1 MSKSRTSV
9 FFFLFLFSVSSVQS
23 IPPSSDIIALQA
35 FKAAIKPSSIP
46 SYSCLG
52 SWNFTTDPC
61 SVPRVTH
68 FTCGLSCSS
77 GNRVTELTLD
87 PAGYTGTLTPL
98 ISKLTQLVTLDLQNN
113 YFYGPIPSSLSSLL
127 NLKNLVLRFN
137 SFSGS
142 VPPSIASLK
151 SLLSL
156 DLSHNLISGFPNS
169 MNELTSL
176 RRLDLSYNKLTG
188 SLPKLP
194 PNLLELAAKA
204 NLLSGSLLKSSFDG
218 LNQLEVVELSENSLS
233 GTIEPWFFQL
243 PSLQQID
250 MANNSFTLV
259 EISRVV
265 NLKSDLVAVDLGFN
279 KIEGNLPVNFA
290 IFPRLSSLSLRY
302 NKFRG
307 PIPLQYSRKA
317 TLKRLY
323 LDGNFLNGSPPA
335 GFFGRQT
342 SVTGSLGDN
351 CLQKCPISSQLC
363 LKSQKPTS
371 ICQQAYGGKP
381 KSCVSQC
388 L

>member
-9 FFFLFLFSVSSVQS
+9 FFFLFLFSLSVQS
-23 IPPSSDIIALQA
+23 LPPSPDIIALQA
-35 FKAAIKPSSIP
+35 LKSAIKPSSIP
-46 SYSCLG
+46 SYSCLS

-87 PAGYTGTLTPL
+87 PAGYSGTLTPL

-113 YFYGPIPSSLSSLL
+113 NFYGPIPSSLSSLP
-127 NLKNLVLRFN
+127 NLKNLILRLN

-142 VPPSIASLK
+142 VPPSLTSLK

-156 DLSHNLISGFPNS
+156 DLSHNLISGLPNS

-194 PNLLELAAKA
+194 PNLLELAVKA
-204 NLLSGSLLKSSFDG
+204 NSLSGSLLKSSFYG
-218 LNQLEVVELSENSLS
+218 LNQLEVVELSENLLT
-233 GTIEPWFFQL
+233 GKIEPWFFQL
-243 PSLQQID
+243 PALQQVD

-259 EISRVV
+259 EISRAV
-265 NLKSDLVAVDLGFN
+265 NPNSDLVAVDLGFN
-279 KIEGNLPVNFA
+279 KIEGYLPVNFA
-290 IFPRLSSLSLRY
+290 VFPRLSSLSLRY

-307 PIPLQYSRKA
+307 PIPWQYSKKV
-317 TLKRLY
+317 TLKRLF
-323 LDGNFLNGSPPA
+323 LDGNYLNGSPPA
-335 GFFGRQT
+335 GFFGRQA
-342 SVTGSLGDN
+342 SVIGSLGDN

-371 ICQQAYGGKP
+371 ICQQAYGGKKP
-381 KSCVSQC
+381 KS
-388 L
+388 

>member
-1 MSKSRTSV
+1 MSKSTTSV
-9 FFFLFLFSVSSVQS
+9 FFFLFLFSLSVQS
-23 IPPSSDIIALQA
+23 VPPSSDIIALQA
-35 FKAAIKPSSIP
+35 FKSSIKPSSIP
-46 SYSCLG
+46 SYSCLN

-87 PAGYTGTLTPL
+87 PAGYSGTLTPL

-113 YFYGPIPSSLSSLL
+113 NFYGPIPSLSSLP
-127 NLKNLVLRFN
+127 NLKNLVLRLN

-142 VPPSIASLK
+142 VPPSLTSLK

-156 DLSHNLISGFPNS
+156 DLSHNLISWLPNS

-176 RRLDLSYNKLTG
+176 RRLDLSYNKLTK

-194 PNLLELAAKA
+194 PNLLELAVKA
-204 NLLSGSLLKSSFDG
+204 NYLSGSLLESSFYG
-218 LNQLEVVELSENSLS
+218 LNQLEVVELSENFLT
-233 GTIEPWFFQL
+233 GKIEPWFFQL
-243 PSLQQID
+243 PSLQQVD

-259 EISRVV
+259 EISRAV
-265 NLKSDLVAVDLGFN
+265 NPNSDLVAVDLGFN
-279 KIEGNLPVNFA
+279 KIEGYLPVNFA
-290 IFPRLSSLSLRY
+290 GFPRLSSLTLSY

-307 PIPLQYSRKA
+307 PIPWQYSRKA

-323 LDGNFLNGSPPA
+323 LDGNFLNGSPPV

-381 KSCVSQC
+381 KS
-388 L
+388 

>member
-1 MSKSRTSV
+1 MSKSITFI
-9 FFFLFLFSVSSVQS
+9 FFFLFLYSVSSVQS
-23 IPPSSDIIALQA
+23 IPPSSDILALQA

-61 SVPRVTH
+61 AVPRVTH

-87 PAGYTGTLTPL
+87 PAGYAGTLTPL

-113 YFYGPIPSSLSSLL
+113 NFYGPIPSSLSSLP
-127 NLKNLVLRFN
+127 NLKNLVLRLN

-142 VPPSIASLK
+142 VPPSVTFLSSLV
-151 SLLSL
+151 SL
-156 DLSHNLISGFPNS
+156 DLAHNSISGLPNS
-169 MNELTSL
+169 MNKLTSL
-176 RRLDLSYNKLTG
+176 RRFDVSYNKLTG

-194 PNLLELAAKA
+194 PNLLELAAKG
-204 NLLSGSLLKSSFDG
+204 NMLSGSLLKSSFYG
-218 LNQLEVVELSENSLS
+218 LNQLEVVELSENFLS

-243 PSLQQID
+243 PALQQVD

-259 EISRVV
+259 QISAVV
-265 NLKSDLVAVDLGFN
+265 SSNSDLVAVDLGFN
-279 KIEGNLPVNFA
+279 KLEGNLPVNLA
-290 IFPRLSSLSLRY
+290 VFPRLSSLSLRY

-307 PIPLQYSRKA
+307 PIPWQYSRKA
-317 TLKRLY
+317 TLNRLY

-342 SVTGSLGDN
+342 SLTGSLGDN

-381 KSCVSQC
+381 KS
-388 L
+388 

>member
-1 MSKSRTSV
+1 MSKSTNSV
-9 FFFLFLFSVSSVQS
+9 FFFFFLYLCLSLVQS
-23 IPPSSDIIALQA
+23 IPPSSDIMALQA

-52 SWNFTTDPC
+52 SWNFTSDPC

-87 PAGYTGTLTPL
+87 PAGYSGTLTPL

-113 YFYGPIPSSLSSLL
+113 NFYGPIPASLSSIP
-127 NLKNLVLRFN
+127 NLKNLVLRLN

-142 VPPSIASLK
+142 VPPSLTSLK

-156 DLSHNLISGFPNS
+156 DLSHNSISGLPNS
-169 MNELTSL
+169 MNQLTSL

-194 PNLLELAAKA
+194 PNVIELAAKA
-204 NLLSGSLLKSSFDG
+204 NSLSGSLLKLSFDG

-233 GTIEPWFFQL
+233 GSIEAWFFQL
-243 PSLQQID
+243 PSLQQVD
-250 MANNSFTLV
+250 MAKNGFTRV
-259 EISRVV
+259 EISKTG
-265 NLKSDLVAVDLGFN
+265 NLNSDLVAVDLSFN
-279 KIEGNLPVNFA
+279 KIEGYLPVNFA
-290 IFPRLSSLSLRY
+290 GFPRLSSLSLSY
-302 NKFRG
+302 NRFRG
-307 PIPLQYSRKA
+307 PIPWQYSKKV

-342 SVTGSLGDN
+342 GVTGSLGDN
-351 CLQKCPISSQLC
+351 CLQKCPTSSQLC

-381 KSCVSQC
+381 KS
-388 L
+388 